1 MNVVITP
8 SHAVVNVTLQQ
19 DTYTVNENIGSARV
33 CTNLVGNLERVV
45 TVNVSTL
52 SATAQ
57 GLYVCSNTLY
67 LLVYIYISSECT
79 AGLDFSSV
87 SPIPLIFSETI
98 QGNVTDC
105 VEIPIVNDTFL
116 ELDEN
121 FIVSL
126 DTSDRAINILQN
138 QATVTIIDNDSK
150 CRRLILLCYVIY
162 SISTC
167 VHTYAVHCSGDCGS
181 TANIL

>member
-1 MNVVITP
+1 M
-8 SHAVVNVTLQQ
+8 
-19 DTYTVNENIGSARV
+19 
-33 CTNLVGNLERVV
+33 
-45 TVNVSTL
+45 
-52 SATAQ
+52 
-57 GLYVCSNTLY
+57 
-67 LLVYIYISSECT
+67 
-79 AGLDFSSV
+79 
-87 SPIPLIFSETI
+87 
-98 QGNVTDC
+98 
-105 VEIPIVNDTFL
+105 NDTFL

-150 CRRLILLCYVIY
+150 CRQLILLCYVIY